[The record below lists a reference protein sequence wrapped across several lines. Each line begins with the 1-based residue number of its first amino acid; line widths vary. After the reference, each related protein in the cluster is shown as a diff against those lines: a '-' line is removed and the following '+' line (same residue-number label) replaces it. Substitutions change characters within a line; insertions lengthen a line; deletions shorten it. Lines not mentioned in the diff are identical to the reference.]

1 MARVRGALAG
11 SFLVR
16 QGERRFMPSPFGAQ
30 AMPLGQLFADPNFI
44 QVPSYQRSFAWT
56 PDEAGRLL
64 EDVSEALDTGTESDQ
79 AGDYFL
85 GPMLFIE
92 PTPPAGRIATWKA
105 SRSGRLREVVD
116 GLQRLT
122 TLTILFCVLRD
133 LDAEA
138 GEPASERLLAALGAG
153 ARARLA
159 LRESEE
165 AFFQAHVRRRGATAE
180 PWPEGALSPAEERL
194 LEVRRHMRD
203 ALADLDASGRR
214 GLADFLLDKCHI
226 VLISAT
232 GIDRAHRMFT
242 VLNATG
248 RPLARNDILKASL
261 LGSVPAPALEP
272 STAAWDAA
280 QARLGADFDGLFSH
294 IRIMF
299 QRSSTHIISGV
310 LKIAQEQGGADA
322 FIARLL
328 APAAEAF
335 DDIRHARHEG
345 APQSAAIS
353 ASLRHLGWLRGGD
366 WIPPALLCWLKRGTD
381 PAELAWFL
389 RALDRLAYGLRI
401 LGMGTKRRAGRLGSV
416 ISALHQGDDLRGA
429 TSPLMLTREE
439 QSTIRHNL
447 RDLHARSAP
456 LAKLVLLRLN
466 EEMAGRPQDVPVED
480 LTVEHILPRKPSANS
495 RWRQWF
501 PDPSER
507 GRCTESLGNLV
518 LMTRAQNDRAG
529 NQDFAKKQQ
538 VLFAAE
544 GVLTLPVNEQVRGQ
558 TEWRA
563 AQIREREAELLAHL
577 YRLWDIAPPQRPAA
591 SPGARGMVEATAQE

>member
-1 MARVRGALAG
+1 
-11 SFLVR
+11 
-16 QGERRFMPSPFGAQ
+16 
-30 AMPLGQLFADPNFI
+30 
-44 QVPSYQRSFAWT
+44 
-56 PDEAGRLL
+56 
-64 EDVSEALDTGTESDQ
+64 
-79 AGDYFL
+79 
-85 GPMLFIE
+85 
-92 PTPPAGRIATWKA
+92 
-105 SRSGRLREVVD
+105 
-116 GLQRLT
+116 
-122 TLTILFCVLRD
+122 
-133 LDAEA
+133 
-138 GEPASERLLAALGAG
+138 
-153 ARARLA
+153 
-159 LRESEE
+159 
-165 AFFQAHVRRRGATAE
+165 
-180 PWPEGALSPAEERL
+180 
-194 LEVRRHMRD
+194 MRD

-310 LKIAQEQGGADA
+310 QKIAQEQGGADA
-322 FIARLL
+322 FITRLL

-335 DDIRHARHEG
+335 DDIRHAMHDG

-416 ISALHQGDDLRGA
+416 ISALHQGESRAPSATTCATCTPAAPRWPSWCCSGSTRKWRAGRRSCRPTTLRWSTFCRASRPPTAAGA
-429 TSPLMLTREE
+429 SGSRTRP
-439 QSTIRHNL
+439 S
-447 RDLHARSAP
+447 AGAAPSRSA
-456 LAKLVLLRLN
+456 
-466 EEMAGRPQDVPVED
+466 
-480 LTVEHILPRKPSANS
+480 I
-495 RWRQWF
+495 W
-501 PDPSER
+501 
-507 GRCTESLGNLV
+507 C
-518 LMTRAQNDRAG
+518 
-529 NQDFAKKQQ
+529 
-538 VLFAAE
+538 
-544 GVLTLPVNEQVRGQ
+544 
-558 TEWRA
+558 
-563 AQIREREAELLAHL
+563 
-577 YRLWDIAPPQRPAA
+577 
-591 SPGARGMVEATAQE
+591 